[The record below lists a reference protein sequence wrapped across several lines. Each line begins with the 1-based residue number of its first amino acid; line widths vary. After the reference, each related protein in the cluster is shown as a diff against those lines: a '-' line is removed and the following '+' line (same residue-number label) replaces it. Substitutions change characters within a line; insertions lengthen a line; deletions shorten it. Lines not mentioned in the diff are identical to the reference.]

1 MKSFLNFFTEARTS
15 QASETAAKKGWTGD
29 GHGNW
34 FDKKGVLVARTERG
48 RLVEI
53 QRKAAAAPEVEQPR
67 QSKREEEPTEAEA
80 QASQADLTAQAEGEF
95 GMFPDGTPRTMA
107 PPTRADGTPKED
119 KGPVTVAFGR
129 FNPPTIGHQKL
140 FDAAKKAAGKGA
152 LKIYPSRSQDAK
164 KNPLDSDTKHDY
176 LQKMFPDHAGN
187 IINDVNSKTI
197 FDVLKQAYE
206 DGHSSV
212 QIVVGGDRQA
222 EFEKLSQDYNG
233 KLYDFSAIETISAG
247 DRDEKKGGAEGM
259 SASKMRKA
267 ATSKDEKAG
276 FEEFK
281 KGLPKSFLKDEE
293 LAKQLFNTVKKQM
306 AVKKEGW
313 NLWEIAPKLDW
324 QNLRENYISKRI
336 FDIGD
341 MVENLNTGLIGKIIR
356 RGTSYLIC
364 VTEDNMMF
372 KSWIKDLNEY
382 TEVKMDSIEREPG
395 KPNTL
400 IGTAGYKK
408 YVEKMSPGNQWGR
421 QFINKYK
428 KKSK

>member
-1 MKSFLNFFTEARTS
+1 MKSFLTFFTEARTS
-15 QASETAAKKGWTGD
+15 QASDQAARKGWTGD

-34 FDKKGVLVARTERG
+34 FDKKGVLVARTENG

-53 QRKAAAAPEVEQPR
+53 QRKAAAAPEEEQPK
-67 QSKREEEPTEAEA
+67 QKAAEPTEAEA
-80 QASQADLTAQAEGEF
+80 KASQADLTAQAEGEF

-152 LKIYPSRSQDAK
+152 LRIYPSRTQDAK
-164 KNPLDSDTKHDY
+164 KNPLDSDAKHKV
-176 LQKMFPDHAGN
+176 LQQMFPDHSGS
-187 IINDVNSKTI
+187 IVNDPNSKTI

-212 QIVVGGDRQA
+212 QIVVGGDRQS
-222 EFEKLSQDYNG
+222 EFEKLSQEYNG
-233 KLYDFSAIETISAG
+233 KLYQFSTIETISAG

-267 ATSKDEKAG
+267 ATSKDEKEG

-281 KGLPKSFLKDEE
+281 KGLPKPFLKDEE
-293 LAKQLFNTVKKQM
+293 AAKQLFNTVRKQM
-306 AVKKEGW
+306 MVKKEGW

-324 QNLRENYISKRI
+324 KNLRENYIKENI
-336 FDIGD
+336 FKIGQL
-341 MVENLNTGLIGKIIR
+341 VENLNTGVVGKIIR

-372 KSWIKDLNEY
+372 KSWIKDLQEY

-400 IGTAGYKK
+400 VGTAGYKK